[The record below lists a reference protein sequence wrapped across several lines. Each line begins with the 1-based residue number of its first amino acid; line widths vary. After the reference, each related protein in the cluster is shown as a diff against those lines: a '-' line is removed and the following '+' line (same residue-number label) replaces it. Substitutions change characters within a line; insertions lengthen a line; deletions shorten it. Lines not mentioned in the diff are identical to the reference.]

1 MNTADPTPTILLI
14 ATFDTKAEEALY
26 LQRKMESLGCRVL
39 SMDTGILLESGTATD
54 IDRHQV
60 AKAAG
65 SSIRGMVASGDKG
78 KCIDAMRKGACALSR
93 KLYDGGSSRASFP
106 FIRRLPRIP
115 KGCSTGRF
123 FRNEKDGLDHQY
135 VAGRRH
141 RRIGSDP
148 GFTGRGHRGCGAG
161 CV

>member
-65 SSIRGMVASGDKG
+65 SSIRGMVASEDKG

-93 KLYDGGSSRASFP
+93 KLYDAGDFQGVISIHTPLTKDTERMFDRAFFP
-106 FIRRLPRIP
+106 
-115 KGCSTGRF
+115 
-123 FRNEKDGLDHQY
+123 E
-135 VAGRRH
+135 
-141 RRIGSDP
+141 
-148 GFTGRGHRGCGAG
+148 
-161 CV
+161 